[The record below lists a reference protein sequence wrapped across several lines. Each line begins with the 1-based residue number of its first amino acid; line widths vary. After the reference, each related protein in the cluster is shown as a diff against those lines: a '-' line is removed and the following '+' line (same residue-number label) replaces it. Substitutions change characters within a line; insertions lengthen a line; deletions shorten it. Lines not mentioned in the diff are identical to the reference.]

1 MGGLVAVDSVSTA
14 VVDTDRAE
22 VVDIDGTELRWPGQS
37 LGRFVRGIR
46 DPKAAGLCLP
56 VRGETRADGY
66 VPRET
71 RCCTAYGPLSS
82 DAVDETTWAHWGEL
96 P

>member
-37 LGRFVRGIR
+37 FG
-46 DPKAAGLCLP
+46 P
-56 VRGETRADGY
+56 VRSWDPGSESCRALPTG
-66 VPRET
+66 
-71 RCCTAYGPLSS
+71 
-82 DAVDETTWAHWGEL
+82 TWRDKGGRL
-96 P
+96 CSP